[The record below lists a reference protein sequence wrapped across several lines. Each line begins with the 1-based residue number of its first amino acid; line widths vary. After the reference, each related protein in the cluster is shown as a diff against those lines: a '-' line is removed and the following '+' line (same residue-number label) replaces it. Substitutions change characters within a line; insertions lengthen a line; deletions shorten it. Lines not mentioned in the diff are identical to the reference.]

1 MRKWLVERRKSREMT
16 QMDIAA
22 KTGISRAYYTQLET
36 GQRDP
41 SIKVAIRL
49 AEILDLEWTWFY
61 EKQTTG
67 RSEQSAFL

>member
-1 MRKWLVERRKSREMT
+1 MRKWLVDRRKNRGMT

-22 KTGISRAYYTQLET
+22 KAGISRAYYTQLET

-61 EKQTTG
+61 EKHMTS
-67 RSEQSAFL
+67 RSEQSAYL